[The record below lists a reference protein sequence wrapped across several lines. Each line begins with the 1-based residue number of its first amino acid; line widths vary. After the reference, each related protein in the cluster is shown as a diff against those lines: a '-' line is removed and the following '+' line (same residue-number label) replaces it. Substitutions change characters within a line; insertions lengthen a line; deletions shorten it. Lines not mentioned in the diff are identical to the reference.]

1 MLRNY
6 LVVLAALSSIIWISG
21 CSMGEEI
28 RRIEEVNRQQ
38 AANKES
44 RSTNLTGE
52 QLFIRSCN
60 TCHPAGKIGM
70 GPTLIA
76 VDEHFSTD
84 ESLKKMIRAGK
95 GIMPAQPKSTINDQ
109 ELDHL
114 VVYLRQ
120 LNKTLKEDEAKK

>member
-1 MLRNY
+1 MQRNCF
-6 LVVLAALSSIIWISG
+6 VVLAALPSIVWLSG

-38 AANKES
+38 AASKES

-70 GPTLIA
+70 GPSLIA
-76 VDEHFSTD
+76 MDEHFSTD
-84 ESLKKMIRAGK
+84 ESLKKFIRVGK
-95 GIMPAQPKSTINDQ
+95 GIMPSQPKSTINDQ
-109 ELDHL
+109 ELGNL
-114 VVYLRQ
+114 VGYLRD
-120 LNKTLKEDEAKK
+120 LNKTIKADATKK

>member
-1 MLRNY
+1 
-6 LVVLAALSSIIWISG
+6 
-21 CSMGEEI
+21 MGEEI

-38 AANKES
+38 AASKES

-60 TCHPAGKIGM
+60 TCHPSGKIGM
-70 GPTLIA
+70 GPSLIA
-76 VDEHFSTD
+76 MDEHFPTD

-109 ELDHL
+109 ELEHL
-114 VVYLRQ
+114 VGYLRQ
-120 LNKTLKEDEAKK
+120 LNKTIKEDELKK